1 MKMTIFVLCD
11 TGQQMLAKKY
21 LEVLHGE
28 FHLHYSMNSYLLI

>member
-1 MKMTIFVLCD
+1 MKMNNFCVLCD

-28 FHLHYSMNSYLLI
+28 FHLQFLSRSTC